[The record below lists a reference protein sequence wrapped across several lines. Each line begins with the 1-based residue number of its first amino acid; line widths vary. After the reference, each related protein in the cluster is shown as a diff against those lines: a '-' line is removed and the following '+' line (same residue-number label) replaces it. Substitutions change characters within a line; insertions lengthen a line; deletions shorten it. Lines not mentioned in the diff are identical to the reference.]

1 MNIHIFIY
9 GVVIY
14 SLVIFA
20 LYTLARKGILWVYER
35 LKNIEGERQSEIS
48 LSWPMAKEMRQTPS
62 REGKETFSHMRS
74 LRQTNV
80 MPPPLLSEISFVKT
94 SLRLGQFNSGM
105 QWLSYETPSSKRPK
119 HTRSSHP
126 KTGHRVARDAVT
138 EEIRGNKSERGI
150 L

>member
-35 LKNIEGERQSEIS
+35 PKNIERERQSEIS

-62 REGKETFSHMRS
+62 RERKETLSYMRS
-74 LRQTNV
+74 MRQTNV
-80 MPPPLLSEISFVKT
+80 MPTPLLSQVSVLPSEI
-94 SLRLGQFNSGM
+94 RLGQFNPDM
-105 QWLSYETPSSKRPK
+105 QRLSYETPPSKRPK